1 MNKNIKIL
9 MYTQMLTVIG
19 SFMLNFSLVYWIYV
33 QYSDAYILSIYNL
46 MFIIPLIIV
55 SPFSGYLIDIISA
68 KKMLYISEFGEIV
81 ASILLLT
88 MFLFAATNIYVIFVA
103 AIIIS
108 ITESFRFPSYSVLV
122 SHFVNKS
129 QYRIVHGYYML
140 SISIPGIVGPLFAPH
155 FIKLFGF
162 EGVILFNIITLLFSI
177 LLIRKINYEEKTKKL
192 NFVMKLSV
200 FKEIKR
206 TFFGVFLKKKV
217 LLMLSVSAI
226 CIFIFNMLRV
236 LVPVFFISLNNQ
248 KPYLYS
254 NAEFIMGTATFL
266 GALIVTL
273 NKKNPD
279 SFFVSFLKSVF
290 CMSMLVLLLGVS
302 SSYIFWYVLLF
313 LYIVLNQF
321 ADSNA
326 QANWQTIIDIEHQG
340 FVFGMKKTVIWFFGA
355 MGTATAGK
363 VMDIMK
369 NYDYTVTQNINIIL
383 RNSGFVSLIV
393 LTFIYVIYIRLFRKD
408 GDI

>member
-122 SHFVNKS
+122 SHFVNES

-254 NAEFIMGTATFL
+254 NAEFVMGTATFL

>member
-1 MNKNIKIL
+1 
-9 MYTQMLTVIG
+9 
-19 SFMLNFSLVYWIYV
+19 
-33 QYSDAYILSIYNL
+33 
-46 MFIIPLIIV
+46 
-55 SPFSGYLIDIISA
+55 
-68 KKMLYISEFGEIV
+68 
-81 ASILLLT
+81 
-88 MFLFAATNIYVIFVA
+88 
-103 AIIIS
+103 
-108 ITESFRFPSYSVLV
+108 
-122 SHFVNKS
+122 
-129 QYRIVHGYYML
+129 
-140 SISIPGIVGPLFAPH
+140 
-155 FIKLFGF
+155 
-162 EGVILFNIITLLFSI
+162 
-177 LLIRKINYEEKTKKL
+177 
-192 NFVMKLSV
+192 MKLSV